1 MSSFGYNTTTVS
13 APGKALIAG
22 GYLVLESPNVGLV
35 IGASSRF
42 YTTIQQVSLDTTSQ
56 SSSSSSTSSTILHIL
71 VNSPQFHTKFQY
83 KYNIDDNTL
92 QQDSDNG
99 NEFVEK
105 CLSLVLSFCRE
116 LLSHDKLKQDIIENY
131 NNRQLCITLRADN
144 DFYSQIKELHKKNLP
159 LLSSSLLTI
168 QRFNPCPIDPDTGK
182 MEVAKTGMGSSAALT
197 TSLVGALLQWF
208 GVVHLDNDSLSIE
221 SKRII
226 HNLSQLSHA
235 IAQGKL
241 GSGFDVA
248 AAVYGTQM
256 YRRFLAEGFTSCME
270 PDASSKTIYD
280 AVMDESKWGQTVKQF
295 SLPSNMDIIMGD
307 VCGGSSSTSMARA
320 VLQWRKDQ
328 PDVANEVWNT
338 LANTNL
344 ELYQSF
350 ESLNELFTSNQEK
363 YQNSVKNLSE
373 QSYDDWLLSSDD
385 LAKAFINIRQL
396 FNKARSYLKRMGE
409 GAGIEIEPDV
419 QTNLADASQAIPGVL
434 CAGVPGAGGIDAI
447 YAIVLSKE
455 ARNRVEKV
463 WSLWGQDDTRNQQT
477 MVCPLILNAEGINN
491 GGVRIEK
498 EEFI

>member
-1 MSSFGYNTTTVS
+1 MTSFISNKNITVS

-42 YTTIQQVSLDTTSQ
+42 YTTIQLSSLDNTTSNQ
-56 SSSSSSTSSTILHIL
+56 STSTILHIL
-71 VNSPQFHTKFQY
+71 VNSPQFHTSFKY
-83 KYNIDDNTL
+83 DYNIDDNTL
-92 QQDSDNG
+92 KQASDNG

-105 CLSLVLSFCRE
+105 CLSLVFSFLCE
-116 LLSHDKLKQDIIENY
+116 LLTYGKFKQHIIDNY
-131 NNRQLCITLRADN
+131 NDMQLCITLRADN

-208 GVVHLDNDSLSIE
+208 NVVQLENDSTAIG

-226 HNLSQLSHA
+226 HNLSQLAHA

-270 PDASSKTIYD
+270 TNALSKTIYD

-295 SLPSNMDIIMGD
+295 SLPQNMDIIMGD

-328 PDVANEVWNT
+328 PEIASEVWNT

-350 ESLNELFTSNQEK
+350 ESLNDLFTSNEEKFQETLK
-363 YQNSVKNLSE
+363 ILSE
-373 QSYDDWLLSSDD
+373 QTYDEWSTSNDE
-385 LAKAFINIRQL
+385 LATAFVNIRHL
-396 FNKARSYLKRMGE
+396 FNKARLYLKKMGQ
-409 GAGIEIEPDV
+409 GAGIEIEPDI
-419 QTNLADASQAIPGVL
+419 QTNLADASQTIPGVL

-447 YAIVLSKE
+447 YAIVLSKD
-455 ARNRVEKV
+455 ARNRVENM
-463 WSLWGQDDTRNQQT
+463 WSLWGHNTQQT
-477 MVCPLILNAEGINN
+477 MVCPLILNAEGVNN
-491 GGVRIEK
+491 SGVRIEN
-498 EEFI
+498 EDIFIL

>member
-1 MSSFGYNTTTVS
+1 MSSFGDKMNYNSQTVS

-22 GYLVLESPNVGLV
+22 GYLVLEAPNVGLV

-42 YTTIQQVSLDTTSQ
+42 YTTIRSTSLDNQSTTSI
-56 SSSSSSTSSTILHIL
+56 SSSTEINIL
-71 VNSPQFHTKFQY
+71 VNSPQFHTKFLY
-83 KYNIDDNTL
+83 KYNLDDNTL
-92 QQDSDNG
+92 QLVSENS

-116 LLSHDKLKQDIIENY
+116 SLTLDKFRQNIIDHYTNK
-131 NNRQLCITLRADN
+131 QLCITLRADN
-144 DFYSQIKELHKKNLP
+144 DFYSQIKELQKKNLP

-168 QRFNPCPIDPDTGK
+168 QRFNPCPINPDTGK

-208 GVVHLDNDSLSIE
+208 NVVHLEDNLLKIE

-226 HNLSQLSHA
+226 HNVSQLAHA

-256 YRRFLAEGFTSCME
+256 YIRFLAEGFSSCME
-270 PDASSKTIYD
+270 PNASSHTIYD
-280 AVMDESKWGQTVKQF
+280 AVMDKSKWGQTVKQF
-295 SLPSNMDIIMGD
+295 SLPPNMDIIMGD

-320 VLQWRKDQ
+320 VLQWRVDK
-328 PDVANEVWNT
+328 PEIANEVWTT

-350 ESLNELFTSNQEK
+350 EQLNELIKINE
-363 YQNSVKNLSE
+363 VKFQLSLKKLSE
-373 QSYDDWLLSSDD
+373 LTYDEWLLENDDD
-385 LAKAFINIRQL
+385 LAKALIHLRQL
-396 FNKARSYLKRMGE
+396 FNKARSYLKQMGE
-409 GAGIEIEPDV
+409 GAGIEIEPDI

-455 ARNRVEKV
+455 ARNKVENMWSV
-463 WSLWGQDDTRNQQT
+463 WGTDNKMSEQT
-477 MVCPLILNAEGINN
+477 MVCPLILNAEGIEN
-491 GGVRIEK
+491 GGVRIE
-498 EEFI
+498 I